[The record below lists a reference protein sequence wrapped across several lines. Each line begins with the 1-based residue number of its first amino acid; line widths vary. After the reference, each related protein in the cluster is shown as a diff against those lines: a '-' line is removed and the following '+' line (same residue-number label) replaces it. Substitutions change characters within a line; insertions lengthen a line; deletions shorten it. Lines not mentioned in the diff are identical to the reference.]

1 MVELPQEM
9 RELLAERLDDFISEL
24 TDTSDP
30 ESIAQSIVKVIEAIA
45 DEVEYEKA
53 DEVISRLETSGEL
66 EGSLVEV
73 LEEHL
78 SAEEEFD
85 FTGEDIVS
93 LLEKIC
99 EIEWAD
105 AEDDGDDDDV
115 DDFFDEEDADD
126 DY

>member
-9 RELLAERLDDFISEL
+9 RALLVERLDDFISDL

-30 ESIAQSIVKVIEAIA
+30 ESIALSIVRTIEAIA

-53 DEVISRLETSGEL
+53 EEVISRLEASGEL
-66 EGSLVEV
+66 EGTLVEV

-78 SAEEEFD
+78 SSDDEFD
-85 FTGEDIVS
+85 FMGEDLVS
-93 LLEKIC
+93 LIEKIC

-105 AEDDGDDDDV
+105 AEEGDDNDI
-115 DDFFDEEDADD
+115 DDFFEDDEVDED
-126 DY
+126 Y

>member
-9 RELLAERLDDFISEL
+9 RALLVERLDDFISDL

-30 ESIAQSIVKVIEAIA
+30 EAIAQSIVRTIEAIA

-53 DEVISRLETSGEL
+53 DEIISRLEASGEL
-66 EGSLVEV
+66 EGSLLEV

-78 SAEEEFD
+78 SADEDFD
-85 FTGEDIVS
+85 FMGEDLVS
-93 LLEKIC
+93 LIEKLC

-105 AEDDGDDDDV
+105 AEDGDDDDI
-115 DDFFDEEDADD
+115 DDFFEDDEADED
-126 DY
+126 Y

>member
-9 RELLAERLDDFISEL
+9 RELLVERLDDFISEL
-24 TDTSDP
+24 TDTSDT
-30 ESIAQSIVKVIEAIA
+30 ESIAQSIVHAIEAAA
-45 DEVEYEKA
+45 DQVEYEKA
-53 DEVISRLETSGEL
+53 DEVISRLEASGEL

-78 SAEEEFD
+78 SAEDEFD
-85 FTGEDIVS
+85 FTGEELVTVI
-93 LLEKIC
+93 EKIC

-105 AEDDGDDDDV
+105 MEDDEDDDI
-115 DDFFDEEDADD
+115 DDFFEDDADED

>member
-9 RELLAERLDDFISEL
+9 RELLVERLDDFISEL
-24 TDTSDP
+24 TDTSDT
-30 ESIAQSIVKVIEAIA
+30 ESIAQSIVHSIEAIA

-53 DEVISRLETSGEL
+53 EEVIARLEASGEL
-66 EGSLVEV
+66 EGSLAEV

-78 SAEEEFD
+78 SAEDDFD
-85 FTGEDIVS
+85 FTGEDLVS
-93 LLEKIC
+93 MIEKIC

-105 AEDDGDDDDV
+105 LEDEADDDV
-115 DDFFDEEDADD
+115 DDFFDEEEQDE

>member
-9 RELLAERLDDFISEL
+9 RELLVERLDDFISEL
-24 TDTSDP
+24 TDTSDT
-30 ESIAQSIVKVIEAIA
+30 ESIAQSIVHSIEAIA

-53 DEVISRLETSGEL
+53 EEVIARLEASGEL
-66 EGSLVEV
+66 EGSLTEV

-78 SAEEEFD
+78 SAEDDFD
-85 FTGEDIVS
+85 FTGEDLVS
-93 LLEKIC
+93 MIEKIC

-105 AEDDGDDDDV
+105 LEDEADDDV
-115 DDFFDEEDADD
+115 DDFFDEEEQDE

>member
-9 RELLAERLDDFISEL
+9 RELLVERLDDFISEL
-24 TDTSDP
+24 TDTSDT
-30 ESIAQSIVKVIEAIA
+30 ESIALSIVHTIEAIA

-53 DEVISRLETSGEL
+53 DEVISRLEASGEL

-78 SAEEEFD
+78 SAEDEFD
-85 FTGEDIVS
+85 FTGEDLTS
-93 LLEKIC
+93 LIEKIC

-105 AEDDGDDDDV
+105 LEDEKEDDI
-115 DDFFDEEDADD
+115 DDFFEEEEQEED
-126 DY
+126 Y